1 MNNVGLF
8 GRTNSGTISNLVIIN
23 AEVTGYLNVGV
34 VAGCPYTS
42 HYNNITVKGDIKV
55 NGFAYVGGVFGKNAY
70 VSSSNIELI
79 ANDGSYVYADSK
91 NYRTYVG
98 GFVGFMGEGEHELSN
113 IHVEN
118 IKVSGSTMDIGGFTG
133 IAHEGNK
140 FTKCTLEGVTVDCF
154 NAIEGEDPQMGAFAG
169 VWMNKGRD
177 IILTNCFINGNNI
190 TANDFG
196 ATYHGDA
203 NTNNSLVFNN

>member
-1 MNNVGLF
+1 
-8 GRTNSGTISNLVIIN
+8 VIVN

-34 VAGCPYTS
+34 VAGCPYTTK
-42 HYNNITVKGDIKV
+42 YNNITVKGDIKV
-55 NGFAYVGGVFGKNAY
+55 NGFSYVGGVFGKNAY

-79 ANDGSYVYADSK
+79 ANEGSYVYADSK

-98 GFVGFMGEGEHELSN
+98 GFVGFMGEGTHELSN

-140 FTKCTLEGVTVDCF
+140 FTKCTLANVTVDCF
-154 NAIEGEDPQMGAFAG
+154 AAIEGEDPQMGNFAG

-177 IILTNCFINGNNI
+177 IVLTSCFIDGEAI
-190 TANDFG
+190 TASDFG
-196 ATYHGDA
+196 ANYHGDA
-203 NTNNSLVFNN
+203 NTNNNLVIQ